1 MKLKIRVPE
10 FLYILSYSLYLIG
23 KILSVSTIPTVFP
36 LFQTFVNYYYYLCVI
51 LLLAKVVI
59 DRNFSLNSLVKSSLL
74 AVLIIV
80 SAISS
85 NNLKY
90 LSYFFLL
97 IFSTKNIDIR
107 NVIKY
112 YCGVL
117 SFLLVLVFIGY
128 WLGVLPNY
136 YAVSDGGYRNA
147 LGYNYITYAPNLF
160 FHLELAYL
168 YVRGNKIKF
177 RELVFLFVISF
188 YLYIKTNTDSAFYLG
203 ILAIILVL
211 FLKVFRVKTE
221 FKNWFTNFT
230 DRWLLLISAIV
241 PIALSILYG
250 TKSNLFKL
258 LDGILNNRLRLGY
271 EAINNYGI
279 KLFGQ
284 EVEVIGTKVSGTVL
298 KYDES
303 YNFIDSSFLR
313 ILLTYGVV
321 ILLFLI
327 ISYIILGYK
336 NPYRTITYSV
346 CFMILVLHSIWDPQF
361 FDIFYNPFLIFIGVL
376 FSQTDEDIDYA
387 MLNRY

>member
-10 FLYILSYSLYLIG
+10 FLYILSYSFYLIG

-36 LFQTFVNYYYYLCVI
+36 LFQTFENYYYYLCVI
-51 LLLAKVVI
+51 PLLVKFVI
-59 DRNFSLNSLVKSSLL
+59 DRSISFNSLVKSSLL

-85 NNLKY
+85 KNLKY

-97 IFSTKNIDIR
+97 IFSTKNVDIR

-112 YCGVL
+112 FCGVL

-128 WLGVLPNY
+128 WSGVLPNY
-136 YAVSDGGYRNA
+136 YAISGGSYRNS
-147 LGYNYITYAPNLF
+147 LGYKYITYAPNLF

-168 YVRGNKIKF
+168 YVRGNKIRF
-177 RELVFLFVISF
+177 RELLFLFAIGF
-188 YLYIKTNTDSAFYLG
+188 YLYVKTNTESAFYLG
-203 ILAIILVL
+203 TLAIILVL
-211 FLKVFRVKTE
+211 ILKLFKIKPE
-221 FKNWFTNFT
+221 FKNWLTNFI

-250 TKSNLFKL
+250 TKSNLLKL
-258 LDGILNNRLRLGY
+258 LDSILSNRLRLGY

-284 EVEVIGTKVSGTVL
+284 EVDVIGTKVSGIVL

-313 ILLTYGVV
+313 ILLIYGVV
-321 ILLFLI
+321 IFLFLI

-376 FSQTDEDIDYA
+376 FSQTNDDIEHA
-387 MLNRY
+387 ISSRY